1 MCMNKEF
8 ERYAVIVLLL
18 VLIFAGLS
26 SCAKTDVVQLKQP
39 TPTTATNETGDRQAE
54 GTTVTPETTIN
65 ENGPTDF
72 QGIADILGCMFAPQS
87 CQDKEDN
94 TEADK

>member
-8 ERYAVIVLLL
+8 ERYAVVVLLL

-39 TPTTATNETGDRQAE
+39 TPTTAINET
-54 GTTVTPETTIN
+54 TFN

-94 TEADK
+94 TEANK

>member
-8 ERYAVIVLLL
+8 ERYAVVVLLL
-18 VLIFAGLS
+18 VLVFAGLS
-26 SCAKTDVVQLKQP
+26 SCAKTDVVQLNQP
-39 TPTTATNETGDRQAE
+39 TPTKATK
-54 GTTVTPETTIN
+54 ETTFN

-94 TEADK
+94 TEANK

>member
-8 ERYAVIVLLL
+8 ERYAVIILLL

-26 SCAKTDVVQLKQP
+26 SCAKTETNEPGNRQAKD
-39 TPTTATNETGDRQAE
+39 TTAN
-54 GTTVTPETTIN
+54 PETTIN

-72 QGIADILGCMFAPQS
+72 QGIANVLGCMFAPQS

-94 TEADK
+94 TEANK

>member
-8 ERYAVIVLLL
+8 ERYAVIILLL

-26 SCAKTDVVQLKQP
+26 SCAKTE
-39 TPTTATNETGDRQAE
+39 TNEPGNRQAE
-54 GTTVTPETTIN
+54 DTTANPETTIN

-72 QGIADILGCMFAPQS
+72 QGIANVLGCMFAPQS

-94 TEADK
+94 TEANK